1 MKPLLK
7 KIELSA
13 QASEK
18 NTKRLIIS
26 LRWMIFVIL
35 LFLFLYGKEKEAI
48 GNIYFFKWLLA
59 AYILSNTGLI
69 FVPYKKF
76 LASAI
81 KSIIFIFDTLFIS
94 ILIYAA
100 SGADVE
106 LYMAYFLVIFMAALG
121 QSILLSMIITFFISI
136 IYIGIMFKTSGLSGI
151 YDTNMLI
158 RIPFFFGVS
167 LFSSYFA
174 QEARVFKEHLNKVES
189 LYQEV
194 KVQLFQSSKLAAV
207 GTLASGIVHEMGN
220 LLQITM
226 GSAESI
232 KRHWERTEDNK
243 KRLEDICKVT
253 EQSGQIARQLLAFSR
268 QDNAVYESMDVK
280 EAIDESY
287 ELVKYNLGKNNVILV
302 KNYDDNECK
311 IIGNRNQI
319 KQVMINFMNNAR
331 DAMKNGGKLTVG
343 CKPIE
348 DKIVVS
354 ISDEGAGI
362 PEEIRGKIFS
372 PFFTTKEKGKGTGLG
387 LSISRDIIT
396 QHGGTINLE
405 TPAGKGTTFRIDFP
419 REKG

>member
-1 MKPLLK
+1 
-7 KIELSA
+7 
-13 QASEK
+13 
-18 NTKRLIIS
+18 
-26 LRWMIFVIL
+26 
-35 LFLFLYGKEKEAI
+35 
-48 GNIYFFKWLLA
+48 
-59 AYILSNTGLI
+59 
-69 FVPYKKF
+69 
-76 LASAI
+76 
-81 KSIIFIFDTLFIS
+81 
-94 ILIYAA
+94 
-100 SGADVE
+100 
-106 LYMAYFLVIFMAALG
+106 
-121 QSILLSMIITFFISI
+121 
-136 IYIGIMFKTSGLSGI
+136 
-151 YDTNMLI
+151 MLI

-174 QEARVFKEHLNKVES
+174 QEARVFKEHLIKVES
-189 LYQEV
+189 LYKEV
-194 KVQLFQSSKLAAV
+194 RVQLFQSSKLAAV

-343 CKPIE
+343 CMPVE

-372 PFFTTKEKGKGTGLG
+372 PFFTTKEEGKGTGLG

-396 QHGGTINLE
+396 QHGGAINLE
-405 TPAGKGTTFRIDFP
+405 TSAGKGTTFRIDFP
-419 REKG
+419 REKE